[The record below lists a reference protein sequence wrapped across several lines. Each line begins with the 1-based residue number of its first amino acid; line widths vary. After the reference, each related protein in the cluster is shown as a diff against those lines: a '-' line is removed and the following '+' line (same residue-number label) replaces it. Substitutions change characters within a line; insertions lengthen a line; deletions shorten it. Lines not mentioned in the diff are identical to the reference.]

1 MFGAVIMRIVYGLD
15 VAYENDKYLDTA
27 EEAIAAFNLA
37 FMPGRYLVERFPS
50 MRFLPKWFPGANF
63 KREAAEWRP
72 AILSMRNQPWD
83 DGMKAIVSIRSL
95 VAVSMADSLFVARGQ
110 CRVFDAYGPQGSRGG
125 RRG

>member
-15 VAYENDKYLDTA
+15 VAYENDKYLHTA

-37 FMPGRYLVERFPS
+37 FMPGRYLVETFPS
-50 MRFLPKWFPGANF
+50 MRFLPTWFPGAKF

-83 DGMKAIVSIRSL
+83 DGMKAIVSIGLLLAVSISDG
-95 VAVSMADSLFVARGQ
+95 VAVA
-110 CRVFDAYGPQGSRGG
+110 
-125 RRG
+125 